1 MEYGKDDRDPLVS
14 FNTEQEVDRVGES
27 LEQRAPDTPP
37 DIGERRRKVAD
48 PADDVP

>member
-1 MEYGKDDRDPLVS
+1 MEYGEDDRCPLVS
-14 FNTEQEVDRVGES
+14 FATEQKVDRIGES

-37 DIGERRRKVAD
+37 DIGELRRELAD